1 MKLAD
6 LATGSDWIVW
16 IVFVIFAALSI
27 TLLSGHGSWFISGY
41 NTATKEEKESIHMQI
56 GKITQVM
63 GPVVDVHFDETPLPY
78 IQTALQVDN
87 HGKKVVMEVMQHIG
101 TDTVRCIMLSP
112 SEGLQKDMPVLSTGM
127 GIEIPVGT
135 QNVLSLISKSQ
146 DEALR
151 HFTLFLR
158 HWLYSDQTASVHDFT
173 DFRRLR
179 HA

>member
-1 MKLAD
+1 
-6 LATGSDWIVW
+6 
-16 IVFVIFAALSI
+16 
-27 TLLSGHGSWFISGY
+27 
-41 NTATKEEKESIHMQI
+41 MQI

-135 QNVLSLISKSQ
+135 QRN
-146 DEALR
+146 
-151 HFTLFLR
+151 T
-158 HWLYSDQTASVHDFT
+158 
-173 DFRRLR
+173 
-179 HA
+179 